1 MDSVRILLCVYFIVS
16 HNIHSDG
23 KRYLAGTREGNKFL
37 ANTNQQNNG
46 HNIATKNNINPRKP
60 SNKPEHTEFGAGKLI
75 NMACVGKYML
85 VVGMTIICA
94 DYSDDTEVTSI
105 RNQNK
110 VAFLDGLRDKL
121 DMPKPKKS
129 KPKPKGG
136 QFRSA
141 AKKKESV
148 KGVYIHLTF

>member
-1 MDSVRILLCVYFIVS
+1 
-16 HNIHSDG
+16 
-23 KRYLAGTREGNKFL
+23 
-37 ANTNQQNNG
+37 
-46 HNIATKNNINPRKP
+46 
-60 SNKPEHTEFGAGKLI
+60 
-75 NMACVGKYML
+75 ML

>member
-1 MDSVRILLCVYFIVS
+1 
-16 HNIHSDG
+16 
-23 KRYLAGTREGNKFL
+23 
-37 ANTNQQNNG
+37 
-46 HNIATKNNINPRKP
+46 
-60 SNKPEHTEFGAGKLI
+60 
-75 NMACVGKYML
+75 
-85 VVGMTIICA
+85 MTIICA

-121 DMPKPKKS
+121 DMPKPNKS
-129 KPKPKGG
+129 KGPSKGV

-148 KGVYIHLTF
+148 KGVYIHMTF

>member
-37 ANTNQQNNG
+37 AKTNQQNNG
-46 HNIATKNNINPRKP
+46 HNIDTKKNINPRKP
-60 SNKPEHTEFGAGKLI
+60 SNKLEHTEFGAGKFT
-75 NMACVGKYML
+75 NNKR
-85 VVGMTIICA
+85 VGMTIICA
-94 DYSDDTEVTSI
+94 DYSDDTEVTST

-129 KPKPKGG
+129 KGPSKGV

-141 AKKKESV
+141 AKKKESI
-148 KGVYIHLTF
+148 KGVYIHMTF